1 LHDSTSKDVDEGLIV
16 GPGTRCS
23 WNYLHRAALG
33 LAHHPSAETMEAF
46 VLKNHD
52 CPSCAQFIRRD
63 MHEFGEILTR
73 EVKKA
78 VEQVSLSL
86 YPPSHVSMMHA
97 HMRQV
102 PLPKAVSEGPTSST
116 DSDTIAIWS

>member
-1 LHDSTSKDVDEGLIV
+1 MHDSTSEDVDEGLIV

-52 CPSCAQFIRRD
+52 CPSCAQSIRRD
-63 MHEFGEILTR
+63 MLEFGEILTR

-78 VEQVSLSL
+78 VEQVSLLL
-86 YPPSHVSMMHA
+86 YYLSHVSMVDA
-97 HMRQV
+97 HPCQV
-102 PLPKAVSEGPTSST
+102 PLPKAVSEGPTSGA